1 MANALQVS
9 SFEQRIKTLSFQ
21 NERLKTQ
28 READKQAIEGLEARL
43 TSQEAAACAYGQTL
57 LAVNR

>member
-43 TSQEAAACAYGQTL
+43 ASQEVAAGAYGQTL